1 MKGKLYHTDIILPI
15 IAGLKKNNYKEKIKL
30 IYPSRESLEFIK
42 KNKSLYRTLLS
53 IAEIKHFY
61 STEELKKFY
70 IPEEDKWIKI
80 KVCSSALK
88 SINKF
93 GISAVLKKAKEKG
106 TLSI

>member
-1 MKGKLYHTDIILPI
+1 MSRICKITGKRPQS
-15 IAGLKKNNYKEKIKL
+15 ANNVSKAN
-30 IYPSRESLEFIK
+30 
-42 KNKSLYRTLLS
+42 NKTKRKQFPN
-53 IAEIKHFY
+53 IQK
-61 STEELKKFY
+61 KKFY